1 MVNAAS
7 ADEIRAITEIVRN
20 CLAGNVPLQ
29 TKCLTKMK
37 RHKKKL
43 RLLSQKRYPVREKK
57 ELIKQTGGIWASLI
71 PVAVSTVASL
81 IGNLT
86 KKKK

>member
-1 MVNAAS
+1 MVNAAT

-29 TKCLTKMK
+29 RNCLTKMK

-43 RLLSQKRYPVREKK
+43 RLLSERRYPVREKK

-81 IGNLT
+81 IGSLT